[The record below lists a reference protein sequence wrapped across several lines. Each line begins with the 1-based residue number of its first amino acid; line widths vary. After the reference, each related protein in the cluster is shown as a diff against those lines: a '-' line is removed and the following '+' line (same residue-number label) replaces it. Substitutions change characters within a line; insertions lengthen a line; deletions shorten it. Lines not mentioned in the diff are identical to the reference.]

1 MWTASGWRV
10 LGAATLLLAHTGNH
24 SRVRQRRGGS
34 FASSLTDRQLAHR
47 RSAEPFS
54 GMGPHLYRTS
64 GRLYLVLANFPRT
77 LHRIGAMVAF
87 CVLTCGLLAG
97 PLAST
102 AHAEGTASR
111 FIAEGNLAKD
121 GTLKVKQ
128 TITLTGVAPP
138 ELSQRIETRE
148 DLVGARQYVQKLSDI
163 TAMVKGTPVQPT
175 IKTEDRFTT
184 VTVPTNSST
193 EVVMMYT
200 VTGAVVT
207 IDSGTALRWRML
219 QGLSAQVTQFTATVQ
234 IPTQFS
240 YIKCTAG
247 SPNSTVPC
255 NFAAASTE
263 SAQIPTFRDGPRGE
277 GEVVAI
283 DIGFPRGGVAS
294 NEMIDYQWT
303 IGRAFSAEPL
313 PLAVALGLLA
323 LGGVALYGLHR
334 RAGVDKS
341 PEGEVSKT
349 GEFVPTGAGQSEFRV
364 VGDVRP
370 GHVGTVADERV
381 DPIDV
386 TATLI
391 DLAVRGHLVI
401 NELARESEFAQT
413 DWEIRLVD
421 EDDGLLPFEQQL
433 LDGIAAP
440 GSSVRVSDLAGKV
453 QESIGGVQNALY
465 DEMVSNGWYERRPD
479 DTRSRWTQLAL
490 AALIISVVLTGVL
503 AAFTTF
509 GLVGLALIV
518 LSLGLVFV
526 AQEMPARTA
535 KGTALLGGLGAL
547 RSDLLSHPTNQMPP
561 GRELQE
567 ISEVLPYAIVL
578 GGSDR
583 WLDAMVASDADEHPD
598 SDDIS
603 WYHGPENWHLRD
615 LPDSIRNFVTT
626 VSGSLFSR

>member
-1 MWTASGWRV
+1 
-10 LGAATLLLAHTGNH
+10 
-24 SRVRQRRGGS
+24 
-34 FASSLTDRQLAHR
+34 
-47 RSAEPFS
+47 
-54 GMGPHLYRTS
+54 
-64 GRLYLVLANFPRT
+64 
-77 LHRIGAMVAF
+77 MVAF
-87 CVLTCGLLAG
+87 CVMTCGLLAG
-97 PLAST
+97 PLALT
-102 AHAEGTASR
+102 AHAEGTAST

-128 TITLTGVAPP
+128 TITLTGAVPA
-138 ELSQRIETRE
+138 ELSQRFETRE
-148 DLVGARQYVQKLSDI
+148 DLVGDRQYVQKLSDI
-163 TAMVKGTPVQPT
+163 TAAVKGTQVQPT

-184 VTVPTNSST
+184 VSVPTNGST
-193 EVVMMYT
+193 EIVMMYT

-207 IDSGTALRWRML
+207 LDDDSGTALRWRML
-219 QGLSAQVTQFTATVQ
+219 QGLSASVTQFTATVQ

-247 SPNSTVPC
+247 GPNSTIPC
-255 NFAAASTE
+255 NFAAAGTE

-283 DIGFPRGGVAS
+283 DIGFPPGGVAT
-294 NEMIDYQWT
+294 NEVIDYRWT
-303 IGRAFSAEPL
+303 VGRAFSAEPL
-313 PLAVALGLLA
+313 QLVMALGLLA

-334 RAGVDKS
+334 RAGVDSS
-341 PEGEVSKT
+341 PDGQISKA

-401 NELARESEFAQT
+401 NELPRESEFART
-413 DWEIRLVD
+413 DWEIRRVD
-421 EDDGLLPFEQQL
+421 GDGLLPFEQQL
-433 LDGIAAP
+433 VDGIAAP

-465 DEMVSNGWYERRPD
+465 DEMVSNGWFERRPD
-479 DTRSRWTQLAL
+479 ETRNRWTQLAL

-535 KGTALLGGLGAL
+535 EGTALLGGLGAL

-561 GRELQE
+561 GGELRE
-567 ISEVLPYAIVL
+567 ISELLPYAIVL

-598 SDDIS
+598 SDDLS
-603 WYHGPENWHLRD
+603 WYRGPENWHLRD
-615 LPDSIRNFVTT
+615 LPDSIKNFVTT

>member
-1 MWTASGWRV
+1 
-10 LGAATLLLAHTGNH
+10 
-24 SRVRQRRGGS
+24 
-34 FASSLTDRQLAHR
+34 
-47 RSAEPFS
+47 
-54 GMGPHLYRTS
+54 
-64 GRLYLVLANFPRT
+64 VLANRPRT
-77 LHRIGAMVAF
+77 LRRMGSMIAF
-87 CVLTCGLLAG
+87 CLLTCGLLAG
-97 PLAST
+97 PLALT
-102 AHAEGTASR
+102 AHAEGTAST

-128 TITLTGVAPP
+128 TITLTGAVPP
-138 ELSQRIETRE
+138 ELSQRFETRE
-148 DLVGARQYVQKLSDI
+148 DVVGDRQYVQTLSDI
-163 TAMVKGTPVQPT
+163 TASVKGAEVQPT
-175 IKTEDRFTT
+175 ITTDDRFTT
-184 VTVPTNSST
+184 VTVPTNGST
-193 EVVMMYT
+193 EIVMGYT

-207 IDSGTALRWRML
+207 IDSGTALRWQML
-219 QGLSAQVTQFTATVQ
+219 QGLSAQVDVFSATVQ

-255 NFAAASTE
+255 NFAAAGTE
-263 SAQIPTFRDGPRGE
+263 GAQIPTFRDGPRGE
-277 GEVVAI
+277 GEVVAV
-283 DIGFPRGGVAS
+283 DIGFPPGGVAT
-294 NEMIDYQWT
+294 NQVIEYRWT
-303 IGRAFSAEPL
+303 LGRAFSAKPL
-313 PLAVALGLLA
+313 QLALALGLLA
-323 LGGVALYGLHR
+323 LGGVVLYGIHR
-334 RAGVDKS
+334 RVGADRS
-341 PEGEVSKT
+341 PDGHINKA

-386 TATLI
+386 TATLV

-401 NELARESEFAQT
+401 NELPRESEFART
-413 DWEIRLVD
+413 DWEIRRL
-421 EDDGLLPFEQQL
+421 DGINGLRAFEQQL

-440 GSSVRVSDLAGKV
+440 GSSVRVSELASRV

-465 DEMVSNGWYERRPD
+465 DEMVSNGWFERRPD
-479 DTRSRWTQLAL
+479 DIRNRWTQLAL
-490 AALIISVVLTGVL
+490 AALIISVVVTGVL

-509 GLVGLALIV
+509 GLVGLALILV
-518 LSLGLVFV
+518 SLGLVFV

-535 KGTALLGGLGAL
+535 KGAALLGGLGAL
-547 RSDLLSHPTNQMPP
+547 RSDLMSHPTNQMPE
-561 GRELQE
+561 GSELRE

-598 SDDIS
+598 QYDLS

-615 LPDSIRNFVTT
+615 LPDSMRNFVTT